1 MLQRGV
7 QRLRR
12 TRAQYRAGK
21 PRTAEWRAW
30 RRAVR
35 LLIRSIDRPGRAH
48 SQRGLA
54 IAYAAPIYAR
64 THARLARCARAARM
78 QCRPRPNAHPDSR
91 LVADGRARPPYPLSL
106 CARWRARLL
115 SAWLCHLVMCARA
128 GAKEAPRTIWLGHP
142 DEFAFKPVQRG
153 RARAHLAELAALYG
167 FGQCAPLRFFPISA
181 WALVHQG
188 EAAARR

>member
-64 THARLARCARAARM
+64 THARLARSARAARM
-78 QCRPRPNAHPDSR
+78 QTPPRPNAPPDSS

-106 CARWRARLL
+106 CARWRARLFKRL
-115 SAWLCHLVMCARA
+115 AMSFSDVCARRRER
-128 GAKEAPRTIWLGHP
+128 GAAHDL
-142 DEFAFKPVQRG
+142 
-153 RARAHLAELAALYG
+153 ARSS
-167 FGQCAPLRFFPISA
+167 R
-181 WALVHQG
+181 
-188 EAAARR
+188 

>member
-35 LLIRSIDRPGRAH
+35 LCIRSIDRPGRAH

-78 QCRPRPNAHPDSR
+78 QCRPRPN
-91 LVADGRARPPYPLSL
+91 
-106 CARWRARLL
+106 
-115 SAWLCHLVMCARA
+115 
-128 GAKEAPRTIWLGHP
+128 GHP
-142 DEFAFKPVQRG
+142 DEFAFKPAQRG

-188 EAAARR
+188 EAAARRAWNGDVKKKGEANDAWLRIAL